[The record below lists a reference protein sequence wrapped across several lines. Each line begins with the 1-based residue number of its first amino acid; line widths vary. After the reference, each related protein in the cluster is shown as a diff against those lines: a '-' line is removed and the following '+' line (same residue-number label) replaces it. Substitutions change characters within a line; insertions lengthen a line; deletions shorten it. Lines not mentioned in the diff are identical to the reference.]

1 MDEYDDVLFRNGY
14 VRGFGR
20 HSQTFQLI
28 TFGIVDIAQ
37 DIYYQLYYN
46 KLNGNHLI
54 FRKTTAT
61 VLNLIDIF
69 PTMAYNDYFISIINP
84 IEVMEVKQNLQ
95 QVQEWPEIP
104 DIPFTPPFEVF
115 ENYTENSNPV
125 LCFFKL
131 RPEKVN
137 MKSVYY
143 E

>member
-1 MDEYDDVLFRNGY
+1 NYTSKMHYGIMNNNGLISFQPWHSDTIFQVIEDDAVPQYILDFGSRSIDRSKVEGLNVDEYDDVLFRNGY

-61 VLNLIDIF
+61 VLNLID
-69 PTMAYNDYFISIINP
+69 
-84 IEVMEVKQNLQ
+84 
-95 QVQEWPEIP
+95 
-104 DIPFTPPFEVF
+104 
-115 ENYTENSNPV
+115 
-125 LCFFKL
+125 
-131 RPEKVN
+131 
-137 MKSVYY
+137 
-143 E
+143 